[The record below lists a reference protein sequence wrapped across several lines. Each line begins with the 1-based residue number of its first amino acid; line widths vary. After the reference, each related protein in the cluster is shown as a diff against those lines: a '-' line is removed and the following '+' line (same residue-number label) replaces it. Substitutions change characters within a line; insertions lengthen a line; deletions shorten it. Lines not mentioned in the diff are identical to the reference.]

1 MKIVLLVLILPF
13 VSVVHAFSAG
23 PRPTTV
29 RPDSSVLVEE
39 ALKVTAAYGIE
50 SKEAA
55 LAWETVEE
63 MDASDN
69 R

>member
-13 VSVVHAFSAG
+13 ASVVHAFSAS
-23 PRPTTV
+23 PLRLDT
-29 RPDSSVLVEE
+29 SVLVEE

-50 SKEAA
+50 SKEAV